1 MNPGPWYIAILQD
14 CALNRKIIVHTFAE
28 HYAFAYG
35 IVKPK
40 EQWVMLELI
49 GPFGDEDQAQQI
61 GGLIQLGEFDGNL
74 EDGINRWNFNE
85 LIKIPEYTVLTLGAI
100 KKLKSTI

>member
-14 CALNRKIIVHTFAE
+14 SSLNRQIIVHTFAE
-28 HYAFAYG
+28 HYAFAYS

-40 EQWVMLELI
+40 EQWAMLELI

-61 GGLIQLGEFDGNL
+61 GGLLQLGEFDGCL
-74 EDGINRWNFNE
+74 EDGVKRWNFNE

-100 KKLKSTI
+100 KKLK